1 MLELIFQGFF
11 EWIYGLALD
20 IWEYIS
26 GSLLD
31 LMSMDFAYLQTHI
44 PILPTIRQSML
55 AVGWALLI
63 GNLVFQAA
71 RSMLAG
77 LGFEA
82 EDPKLLFT
90 RSFVFSFL
98 LLASPQICN
107 LCLNMTSTVMDIM
120 EVPNAANI
128 QLIQESAF
136 DGLACAWLLV
146 FICGTIVMFQAFKLI
161 FEMAERYFI
170 LAVLTITAPLAFGM
184 GGSRNTSDIFTGWC
198 RMYGSMCL
206 LMVLNVVF
214 VKMLLSVL
222 STVPTGLAVLP
233 WIVLVLT
240 IVKVA
245 KKADAIITRIG
256 LNPAITGDS
265 LGRTFPGMLTYIVT
279 RTAMSQVTKAIGK
292 STGKDGGRSPNAPNG
307 GSLKNGGPQTS
318 AAAKGARGA
327 GDSTQRPQQNT
338 NRESTAQQNTDR
350 QSATQQSGSQ
360 NRAAQSGQSWRPAN
374 QPVTIIP
381 DDAEAAA
388 MEGPMPAS
396 GVTVPPQSSGGV
408 GKNAAR
414 QSSVPPG
421 AVRSPSLIRQS
432 GAASAAAKSGA
443 TSTTVKGGATQSAS
457 MGTIGRNT
465 SEQGFRSNA
474 TTTVIGGTHS
484 TVRADTREKGNEI
497 GAHGAAANGTAGNV
511 SPAARFSNVPKN
523 TGGSAEAA
531 KAVRGTSD
539 RTPERA
545 SAPST
550 APAEQRAGQTR
561 FTQRE
566 AVGSTAKQQTRA
578 TAQQESAPSSRMPSA
593 DRGQTRP
600 MHSGIAGT
608 DEPITTRQTSIGER
622 HGRNTP
628 LSGADA
634 DLSQRVSS
642 TAPQESQPR
651 PQTAPQTNG
660 ATAPLRSGTAGT
672 ARTGAGLEQTRRT
685 AQKPLS
691 TQNASPG
698 PQTGIGTKPVAASST
713 TNGKQTTRKSATKK
727 EG

>member
-146 FICGTIVMFQAFKLI
+146 FICGIIVMFQAFKLI

-307 GSLKNGGPQTS
+307 GSPKNGGPQTS
-318 AAAKGARGA
+318 AAAKGAHGA
-327 GDSTQRPQQNT
+327 GDSAQRPQQNT
-338 NRESTAQQNTDR
+338 NRESTAQQSTDR
-350 QSATQQSGSQ
+350 QSAAQQGGFQ
-360 NRAAQSGQSWRPAN
+360 NRAAQSGQGWRPAN

-396 GVTVPPQSSGGV
+396 GVAVPPQSSGGA

-421 AVRSPSLIRQS
+421 AVRSPSLVRQG
-432 GAASAAAKSGA
+432 GAA
-443 TSTTVKGGATQSAS
+443 STTVKGGATQSAS
-457 MGTIGRNT
+457 TAITGRNT
-465 SEQGFRSNA
+465 SEQGIRSNA
-474 TTTVIGGTHS
+474 AASVIGGTYS
-484 TVRADTREKGNEI
+484 SARVDTREKSAETAMQGVS
-497 GAHGAAANGTAGNV
+497 ANGTAGNV
-511 SPAARFSNVPKN
+511 SPAARFSNVPKH
-523 TGGSAEAA
+523 TGGSTEAA
-531 KAVRGTSD
+531 KDVRGTSD
-539 RTPERA
+539 RTSERA

-550 APAEQRAGQTR
+550 ASPEQRAGQAR

-566 AVGSTAKQQTRA
+566 TAESATKQQTRT
-578 TAQQESAPSSRMPSA
+578 TARQESSPSSRMPSA

-600 MHSGIAGT
+600 MHPGTAGT
-608 DEPITTRQTSIGER
+608 DEPITARQTSIGER
-622 HGRNTP
+622 HDRNTP
-628 LSGADA
+628 LSGAGA

-642 TAPQESQPR
+642 TAPARQESQPR

-672 ARTGAGLEQTRRT
+672 ARTGAELEQTRRT
-685 AQKPLS
+685 AQKPLPAQS
-691 TQNASPG
+691 ASHG